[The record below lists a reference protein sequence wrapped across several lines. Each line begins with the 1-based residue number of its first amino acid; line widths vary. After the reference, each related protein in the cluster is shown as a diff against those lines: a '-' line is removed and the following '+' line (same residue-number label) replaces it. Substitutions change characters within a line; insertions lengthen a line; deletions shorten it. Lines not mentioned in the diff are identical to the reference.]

1 MCHSILKW
9 FPSSAAAKQVLNME
23 LPELLQD
30 VIRCD
35 LCDTPV
41 PSRHCDVCHIHLCE
55 ECEEKHLSDES
66 KEHVIVSFEMRGST
80 PKCSKH
86 SNETCVRYCKTCNT
100 SICALCDSLGRH
112 KRHKTEH
119 ISKMSHLKKEPKRD
133 ESQTTVK
140 LRCSSQIREPYV
152 SSGKQKQRV
161 GYKTEVTSTLS
172 DDQRD
177 PMENELNIL
186 LIILILPL
194 VASSA
199 FLMGILSLIL

>member
-1 MCHSILKW
+1 MWNKLASNYWYNQII
-9 FPSSAAAKQVLNME
+9 FFTAANYRNLTMRSQVHIS
-23 LPELLQD
+23 PQD

-41 PSRHCDVCHIHLCE
+41 PTKHCDVCHIHLCE
-55 ECEEKHLSDES
+55 ECEGRHLSDES
-66 KEHVIVSFEMRGST
+66 NEHVIVSFEMRGST

-100 SICALCDSLGRH
+100 SICASCDSLGRH

-119 ISKMSHLKKEPKRD
+119 ISKMSDLKKEPKRD

-152 SSGKQKQRV
+152 SSGKHKQRV
-161 GYKTEVTSTLS
+161 GYK
-172 DDQRD
+172 
-177 PMENELNIL
+177 
-186 LIILILPL
+186 
-194 VASSA
+194 
-199 FLMGILSLIL
+199 